1 MLRKKNYK
9 FEMHMV
15 PRIQWWNKTIEK
27 LQELIHD
34 QIVINKRTCK
44 DKSNRFNFDYK
55 RKSTTTKQLET
66 TFHFKRWPWKS
77 VTSIT
82 YLTNSTKNIW
92 TQSKCFKGEQI
103 INTPIYV
110 KFVSWRQWKI
120 CVANTKGW
128 HTRRTIFCKF
138 IFVCA
143 RPPWWT
149 PFVWTTCNRTIIQC
163 KKCKCEFCELRW
175 CT

>member
-1 MLRKKNYK
+1 MY
-9 FEMHMV
+9 MV
-15 PRIQWWNKTIEK
+15 PRIQWWNKIIEK
-27 LQELIHD
+27 LQELIHV
-34 QIVINKRTCK
+34 QIIINKRMCK
-44 DKSNRFNFDYK
+44 DKSIKFNFDYK

-110 KFVSWRQWKI
+110 KFVRWRQWKYVLLI
-120 CVANTKGW
+120 PKVDTQEEHFFLNL
-128 HTRRTIFCKF
+128 FL
-138 IFVCA
+138 FV
-143 RPPWWT
+143 
-149 PFVWTTCNRTIIQC
+149 QDLLGEHHL
-163 KKCKCEFCELRW
+163 CEHHAIEQ
-175 CT
+175 